1 MASVEFIYNGSP
13 TLIQCQKED
22 KMEDIIDKFL
32 AKCQKNKGTIF
43 FLYSGKTLDED
54 LTFNEAANK
63 LDKSNNIMRILAWDI
78 LLETDNSASK
88 KKAKYIICPKCYAN
102 ARINIDENYKIYL
115 YECVDGHKTEN
126 IHFDEFEASQLI
138 DQTKIKCD
146 HCKIENKG
154 NTYQNSFYKCCTCK
168 LNLCPKCKNIHDKN
182 HSVIDY
188 EDKDFYCYNHYKTF
202 ESYCTDCKRDLCKL
216 CQKDHINHKTISF
229 ESFISKIDEGKKEL
243 INLKETIRN
252 LRKYIKGIIAKLNYV
267 IDNINNYYNIY
278 NNIIYNLDIKK
289 INYLQLQNLNDLK
302 AYNNNFMR
310 NITEINIDENIKFK
324 FFDLINLY
332 NKMAFA
338 KNEEEEKE
346 EENQNEIIDNN
357 ESIEDELEEENYSK
371 NIIRFNP
378 SDNKYENFDIKNIK
392 EIKKLE
398 TKNEIKN
405 LLVLHDRRLLT
416 IQEQDNYE
424 KGNAVLNKVCVYDLT
439 SSFICD
445 INFDIKANI
454 IDIYQM
460 PDDYIIF
467 FPGLISV
474 SYATIG
480 KIKKNSIINIFECD
494 IYCTKHSDN
503 FIDDMLV
510 SSKIN
515 KVNNL
520 FFIERLG
527 GFDVYSYKEGKIEK
541 DFYFDIN
548 DITFFNLCESSEKE
562 IAIYHKKKGKI
573 YGQNAYIKF
582 YDIKDNKKIKTL
594 KLGDHKSGEKLLFID
609 KNNLAVEF
617 NNKILLID
625 PIKKTIR
632 NELKHIDDKV
642 FRNMCL
648 LNGKTFLVSSYSGLY
663 QYELNKNKI
672 IYKNKKEIKESDI
685 IKKYPDEQLVIFI
698 HSKQIIIFG
707 TESK

>member
-1 MASVEFIYNGSP
+1 MASVEFIYNGAP
-13 TLIQCQKED
+13 TVIQCQKED

-32 AKCQKNKGTIF
+32 AKCQKNKGSIF

-146 HCKIENKG
+146 HCKNENKG

-188 EDKDFYCYNHYKTF
+188 EDKDFYCYNHYKTL

-229 ESFISKIDEGKKEL
+229 DSFISKIDEGKKEL

-310 NITEINIDENIKFK
+310 NITEINNDENIKFK

-378 SDNKYENFDIKNIK
+378 LDNKYENFDIKNIK
-392 EIKKLE
+392 EIK
-398 TKNEIKN
+398 N
-405 LLVLHDRRLLT
+405 
-416 IQEQDNYE
+416 
-424 KGNAVLNKVCVYDLT
+424 
-439 SSFICD
+439 
-445 INFDIKANI
+445 
-454 IDIYQM
+454 
-460 PDDYIIF
+460 
-467 FPGLISV
+467 
-474 SYATIG
+474 
-480 KIKKNSIINIFECD
+480 
-494 IYCTKHSDN
+494 
-503 FIDDMLV
+503 
-510 SSKIN
+510 
-515 KVNNL
+515 
-520 FFIERLG
+520 
-527 GFDVYSYKEGKIEK
+527 
-541 DFYFDIN
+541 
-548 DITFFNLCESSEKE
+548 
-562 IAIYHKKKGKI
+562 
-573 YGQNAYIKF
+573 
-582 YDIKDNKKIKTL
+582 
-594 KLGDHKSGEKLLFID
+594 
-609 KNNLAVEF
+609 
-617 NNKILLID
+617 
-625 PIKKTIR
+625 
-632 NELKHIDDKV
+632 
-642 FRNMCL
+642 
-648 LNGKTFLVSSYSGLY
+648 
-663 QYELNKNKI
+663 
-672 IYKNKKEIKESDI
+672 
-685 IKKYPDEQLVIFI
+685 
-698 HSKQIIIFG
+698 
-707 TESK
+707 

>member
-1 MASVEFIYNGSP
+1 
-13 TLIQCQKED
+13 
-22 KMEDIIDKFL
+22 
-32 AKCQKNKGTIF
+32 
-43 FLYSGKTLDED
+43 
-54 LTFNEAANK
+54 
-63 LDKSNNIMRILAWDI
+63 MRILAWDI

-146 HCKIENKG
+146 HCKNENKG

-229 ESFISKIDEGKKEL
+229 DSFISKIDEGKKEL

-378 SDNKYENFDIKNIK
+378 LDNKYENFDIKNIK

-562 IAIYHKKKGKI
+562 IAIYHKKKE
-573 YGQNAYIKF
+573 KF
-582 YDIKDNKKIKTL
+582 MDKMLTL
-594 KLGDHKSGEKLLFID
+594 NFM
-609 KNNLAVEF
+609 
-617 NNKILLID
+617 
-625 PIKKTIR
+625 T
-632 NELKHIDDKV
+632 
-642 FRNMCL
+642 
-648 LNGKTFLVSSYSGLY
+648 
-663 QYELNKNKI
+663 
-672 IYKNKKEIKESDI
+672 
-685 IKKYPDEQLVIFI
+685 
-698 HSKQIIIFG
+698 
-707 TESK
+707 